1 MFCPLMLALSKYEAM
16 KRRKFTVRF
25 SDEEFQALTAFAD
38 QEHVIPSVAVR
49 WLIGMAL
56 SGRCPASGQ
65 TLSPEGPKAH
75 YC

>member
-1 MFCPLMLALSKYEAM
+1 M

-25 SDEEFQALTAFAD
+25 SDEEFQALSAFAD
-38 QEHVIPSVAVR
+38 QEHVIASVAVR

-56 SGRCPASGQ
+56 ADRCPASGQ
-65 TLSPEGPKAH
+65 TLKGLESSN